1 MCSRGFGPLKLGQ
14 SDPVP
19 LTCTATS
26 RVRFQRVNEV
36 NNVKF
41 SVLKRARSILAPM
54 KRSKAISEH
63 YEVPYHT
70 LTRFSIQ
77 YGCQAEE
84 NVRKLSS
91 FQVCTGMLDYPTPST
106 VAPLSTSLLVK

>member
-1 MCSRGFGPLKLGQ
+1 MCGRGFRPVKLGQ
-14 SDPVP
+14 SDLAP

-26 RVRFQRVNEV
+26 WIRFQRVTEAR
-36 NNVKF
+36 NVKF
-41 SVLKRARSILAPM
+41 SVLKRARSILAPI

-63 YEVPYHT
+63 YGVPYHT

-84 NVRKLSS
+84 NARKLSS
-91 FQVCTGMLDYPTPST
+91 FQVCTGMLDYPTPSSM
-106 VAPLSTSLLVK
+106 APLSTSLLVK